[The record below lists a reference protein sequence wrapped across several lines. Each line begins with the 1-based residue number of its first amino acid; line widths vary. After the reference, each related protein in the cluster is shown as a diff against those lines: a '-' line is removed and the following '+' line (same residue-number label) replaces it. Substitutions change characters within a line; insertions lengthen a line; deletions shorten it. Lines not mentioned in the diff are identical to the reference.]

1 MDSEIAKLT
10 RLIKKLPE
18 GRVGEVVEMVEK
30 IIEEN
35 TPKETPDCPHCEAS
49 ANLVVRFGKNGDKQ
63 RYRCNSCG
71 RYFSDGTK
79 SAAASSRYGEAVWK
93 QVIRDTLT
101 GVSLDGTAKSL
112 SVTHST
118 AFHMRHKILC
128 LAETAQALK
137 NTELTGVCEIDDT
150 YVLES
155 VKGTKI
161 PEDYH
166 REPRKHGAKAS
177 KRGISAEQISI
188 MTGISRDGP
197 ILTKTVNRATPR
209 KEDVTAVFNGHIG
222 KSTLV
227 LCDGAKSI
235 ASLRDVAEVS
245 NVKNDPDSFYHI
257 NNVNGY
263 HSFIKRRQNNIYHG
277 IATKYQNRYNALY
290 SLAYGCDTEEQIDT
304 LYNMLIQ
311 KSGQF
316 GRKVSELKTVDILD
330 LGQLVNC

>member
-18 GRVGEVVEMVEK
+18 GRVGEVVEIVEK

-35 TPKETPDCPHCEAS
+35 TPKEVPSCPHCEAS
-49 ANLVVRFGKNGDKQ
+49 ANLVVRFGKNGDRQ

-71 RYFSDGTK
+71 KYFSDGTK
-79 SAAASSRYGEAVWK
+79 SAIASSRCGEAAWK
-93 QVIRDTLT
+93 QVIRDTIN
-101 GVSLDGTAKSL
+101 GVSIDDTATLLSL
-112 SVTHST
+112 THPT
-118 AFHMRHKILC
+118 VFNMRHKILS
-128 LAETAQALK
+128 LAETVQMLEK
-137 NTELTGVCEIDDT
+137 TELTGVCEIDDT

-161 PEDYH
+161 PDDYY

-177 KRGISAEQISI
+177 KRGISDEQISI
-188 MTGISRDGP
+188 MAGVSRDGA
-197 ILTKTVNRATPR
+197 ILTKTVNRATPS
-209 KEDVTAVFNGHIG
+209 KEDVTAVFDGHIG

-235 ASLRDVAEVS
+235 SALSDVAEIS
-245 NVKNDPDSFYHI
+245 SVKNERDSFYHI

-263 HSFIKRRQNNIYHG
+263 HSFIKMRQNNIYHG

-290 SLAYGCDTEEQIDT
+290 SLAYGCDTEDQVEVI
-304 LYNMLIQ
+304 YNMLIQ

-316 GRKVSELKTVDILD
+316 RRKISELKTTDILD
-330 LGQLVNC
+330 LGQLVNY